1 MLTKLSLRNA
11 GRTWKDYLVFFVTLV
26 LIAAIMFSFNGLLF
40 DPNIRTLETDS
51 YIIAVML
58 GIATFFILLVLA
70 WLIQYMIRFM
80 MKKRSREFATYLLLG
95 MKRRQITHIFWG
107 ESLAPVSY
115 THLDVYKRQH
125 MPLHTF
131 PPLWLLFPRA
141 TSQVSMLAW
150 IFGDC
155 HEG

>member
-40 DPNIRTLETDS
+40 DPDIRTLETDS

-107 ESLAPVSY
+107 GESLALGAMAFLLGTIIGLFLRQFLFACFY
-115 THLDVYKRQH
+115 TLIGKATVWI
-125 MPLHTF
+125 F
-131 PPLWLLFPRA
+131 PGTPLLF
-141 TSQVSMLAW
+141 
-150 IFGDC
+150 
-155 HEG
+155 

>member
-40 DPNIRTLETDS
+40 DPDIRTLETDS

-95 MKRRQITHIFWG
+95 MKRRQIPISSGEKAWPLGQWPFCLVRSSDSFCASFYLPVFIPLSGKATVWIFPG
-107 ESLAPVSY
+107 TP
-115 THLDVYKRQH
+115 
-125 MPLHTF
+125 
-131 PPLWLLFPRA
+131 LLF
-141 TSQVSMLAW
+141 
-150 IFGDC
+150 
-155 HEG
+155 

>member
-40 DPNIRTLETDS
+40 DPDIRTLETDS

-95 MKRRQITHIFWG
+95 MKRRQITHIFWRC
-107 ESLAPVSY
+107 V
-115 THLDVYKRQH
+115 
-125 MPLHTF
+125 
-131 PPLWLLFPRA
+131 
-141 TSQVSMLAW
+141 
-150 IFGDC
+150 
-155 HEG
+155 

>member
-1 MLTKLSLRNA
+1 
-11 GRTWKDYLVFFVTLV
+11 
-26 LIAAIMFSFNGLLF
+26 MFSFNGLLF
-40 DPNIRTLETDS
+40 DPDIRTLGTDS

-107 ESLAPVSY
+107 ESLALGANGLSAWHDHRPFSSSS
-115 THLDVYKRQH
+115 LPAFI
-125 MPLHTF
+125 PLSGKATVWIF
-131 PPLWLLFPRA
+131 PGTPLLF
-141 TSQVSMLAW
+141 
-150 IFGDC
+150 
-155 HEG
+155 

>member
-40 DPNIRTLETDS
+40 DPDIRTLETDS

-107 ESLAPVSY
+107 ESLALGAMAFLLGTIIGLFLRQFLFACFYTLIGKSY
-115 THLDVYKRQH
+115 RLD
-125 MPLHTF
+125 F
-131 PPLWLLFPRA
+131 PGTPLLF
-141 TSQVSMLAW
+141 
-150 IFGDC
+150 
-155 HEG
+155 

>member
-40 DPNIRTLETDS
+40 DPDIRTLETDS

-70 WLIQYMIRFM
+70 WLI
-80 MKKRSREFATYLLLG
+80 L
-95 MKRRQITHIFWG
+95 H
-107 ESLAPVSY
+107 
-115 THLDVYKRQH
+115 D
-125 MPLHTF
+125 PLHDEKKE
-131 PPLWLLFPRA
+131 PGIRNLPAP
-141 TSQVSMLAW
+141 
-150 IFGDC
+150 G
-155 HEG
+155 HET